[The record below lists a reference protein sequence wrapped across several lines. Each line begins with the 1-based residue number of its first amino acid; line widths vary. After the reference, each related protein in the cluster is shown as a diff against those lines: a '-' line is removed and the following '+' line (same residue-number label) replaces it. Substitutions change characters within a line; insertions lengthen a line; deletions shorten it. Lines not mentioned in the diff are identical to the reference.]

1 MPGTT
6 FPNNVVEQAKAVVQ
20 AMQNIN
26 PGLQVGEISL
36 AALQDALK
44 QVADNQDK
52 ISSLEAQLTDL
63 RNQRISL
70 KAALWDVLKRLRS
83 AVKVAY
89 GDDSS
94 QFEMVGGTRISEK
107 KKTPKAAAPAAKS

>member
-1 MPGTT
+1 
-6 FPNNVVEQAKAVVQ
+6 
-20 AMQNIN
+20 MQNIN

-36 AALQDALK
+36 TALQNALK
-44 QVADNQDK
+44 QVDDNQAK
-52 ISSLEAQLTDL
+52 ISLLETQLTDL

-89 GDDSS
+89 GDNSS

-107 KKTPKAAAPAAKS
+107 KKTPKAANAQRF